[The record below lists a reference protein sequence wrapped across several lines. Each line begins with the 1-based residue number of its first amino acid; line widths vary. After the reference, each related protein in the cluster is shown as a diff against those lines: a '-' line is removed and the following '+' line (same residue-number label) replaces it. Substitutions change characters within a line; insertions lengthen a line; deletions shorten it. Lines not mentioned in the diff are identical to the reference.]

1 MPESA
6 PPARRS
12 LRSAVLLSGVA
23 AAPALLMLTEHTP
36 WAWLAPFLGRYH
48 PVVLHFPVAL
58 LVLAALLEVIRTAR
72 PGARGIPLSLVMFFA
87 SASAVTAMALGWLL
101 MHADA
106 VKGPLVHR
114 HMQGGIALAIL
125 SVLTLFTCL
134 LAESGVERRA
144 VPWIYRGLL
153 IATCALLVRTAHDGG
168 AITHGEDFLDEY
180 APWHKAKPHQAF
192 LFPVNKPLAQWDIY
206 AHVVAPILQERCSEC
221 HKARNVRGGLELES
235 WAAIQR
241 GGKDGPVLTAG
252 APEKSLLFQ
261 RINLPLE
268 HQEHMPPRRRAQPS
282 PEEMALLRRW
292 IALGAPEKG
301 TLAAVHLDSRL
312 LSVVGQLPA
321 LLRSGSPAAE
331 NADSREIDPVAV
343 AKLRAGLAAEVAR
356 LQAKYPNI
364 ITYESRQS
372 ADLCLNAAP
381 LGRNFGDEDLV
392 VLAPLRDRIVWADLS
407 GTAVTDRSAPAVGAL
422 RSLRVL
428 KLANAAVGDS
438 FVAALASLQQLESLN
453 IYDTSVTPA
462 AMSGFGRL
470 HAIRRIYVASTKIP
484 ADTPCPES
492 IRGKLIFANA
502 VTRIG
507 EPTNPSSRGSS
518 RKIEG
523 GANVSD

>member
-1 MPESA
+1 
-6 PPARRS
+6 
-12 LRSAVLLSGVA
+12 
-23 AAPALLMLTEHTP
+23 MLTERTP
-36 WAWLAPFLGRYH
+36 WQWLAPFLGRYH

-58 LVLAALLEVIRTAR
+58 LILAALLELIGMAS
-72 PGARGIPLSLVMFFA
+72 PGARRFPMALVMFFA

-106 VKGPLVHR
+106 VKGPLIHR

-134 LAESGVERRA
+134 LAEAGAGRRA
-144 VPWIYRGLL
+144 VLWTYRGLL

-168 AITHGEDFLDEY
+168 MVTHGEDYLDEY
-180 APWHKAKPHQAF
+180 APWHKAKPREAF
-192 LFPVNKPLAQWDIY
+192 QFPVNKPLLQWDIY
-206 AHVVAPILQERCSEC
+206 AHVVAPILQARCYEC
-221 HKARNVRGGLELES
+221 HSARNVKGGLELAS

-241 GGKDGPVLTAG
+241 GGKDGAVISAG
-252 APEKSLLFQ
+252 GPEKSLLYQ

-282 PEEMALLRRW
+282 PEEMALIRKW

-321 LLRSGSPAAE
+321 LLSAGAVATE
-331 NADSREIDPVAV
+331 NPDSKDIDYAAV
-343 AKLRAGLAAEVAR
+343 AKLRAGLAAVVAR

-381 LGRNFGDEDLV
+381 LGGKFGDEDV
-392 VLAPLRDRIVWADLS
+392 AGLAPLHDRIVWADFS
-407 GTAVTDRSAPAVGAL
+407 GTAVTDGSALGIGAMKG
-422 RSLRVL
+422 LRVL
-428 KLANAAVGDS
+428 KLANTAVTDA
-438 FVAALASLQQLESLN
+438 FVPALASLKQLETLN
-453 IYDTSVTPA
+453 IYDTSVSPA
-462 AMSGFGRL
+462 AMSGLERL
-470 HAIRRIYVASTKIP
+470 HSVRRIYVASTKIP
-484 ADTPCPES
+484 TDTPVPES

-502 VTRIG
+502 VAPVLELPNLI
-507 EPTNPSSRGSS
+507 PQKP
-518 RKIEG
+518 
-523 GANVSD
+523 

>member
-1 MPESA
+1 MQETP
-6 PPARRS
+6 PPARPAFRTAIILS
-12 LRSAVLLSGVA
+12 LVA
-23 AAPALLMLTEHTP
+23 AAPALMMLTEHTP

-58 LVLAALLEVIRTAR
+58 IVLAAVLEVIGIASR
-72 PGARGIPLSLVMFFA
+72 GARRFPMALVMFFA

-101 MHADA
+101 MHADD

-134 LAESGVERRA
+134 LAEGGVGRRA
-144 VPWIYRGLL
+144 LLWTYRGLL

-168 AITHGEDFLDEY
+168 SITHGEDYLDEY

-192 LFPVNKPLAQWDIY
+192 QFPVNKPLAQWDIY
-206 AHVVAPILQERCSEC
+206 AHVVAPILQARCYEC
-221 HKARNVRGGLELES
+221 HEAKKVKGGLELDS

-241 GGKDGPVLTAG
+241 GGKDGAVIVAG
-252 APEKSLLFQ
+252 NFEKSLLYQ
-261 RINLPLE
+261 RINLPLD

-282 PEEMALLRRW
+282 PEEMALIRRW

-312 LSVVGQLPA
+312 LSVVAQLPV
-321 LLRSGSPAAE
+321 LLSSGSVSAE
-331 NADSREIDPVAV
+331 NADSGEIDYAAV
-343 AKLRAGLAAEVAR
+343 AKLRAGLAAVVAR

-364 ITYESRQS
+364 LTYESRQS

-381 LGRNFGDEDLV
+381 LGGKFGDADIAL
-392 VLAPLRDRIVWADLS
+392 LAPLHDRIVWADLS
-407 GTAVTDRSAPAVGAL
+407 GTAVTDGSASGVGAMKGL
-422 RSLRVL
+422 RFI
-428 KLANAAVGDS
+428 KLAGTAVTDS
-438 FVAALASLQQLESLN
+438 FVPALASLRQLESLN
-453 IYDTSVTPA
+453 IFDTSITPA
-462 AMSGFGRL
+462 ALSGLERL

-484 ADTPCPES
+484 TDTPVPDS

-502 VTRIG
+502 VAPVLELPNLI
-507 EPTNPSSRGSS
+507 P
-518 RKIEG
+518 RKP
-523 GANVSD
+523 

>member
-58 LVLAALLEVIRTAR
+58 LVLAALLEAIRTAR

-241 GGKDGPVLTAG
+241 GGGKDGPVLSPP
-252 APEKSLLFQ
+252 APPGKSLLFQ
-261 RINLPLE
+261 RINLPLGASGTYGRRAAGRS
-268 HQEHMPPRRRAQPS
+268 RRRRKWRS
-282 PEEMALLRRW
+282 FCRW
-292 IALGAPEKG
+292 IALGAPEEG
-301 TLAAVHLDSRL
+301 HAGRRPSR
-312 LSVVGQLPA
+312 QPA
-321 LLRSGSPAAE
+321 PQRGRPAAR
-331 NADSREIDPVAV
+331 SPQFGFS
-343 AKLRAGLAAEVAR
+343 AGGKR
-356 LQAKYPNI
+356 
-364 ITYESRQS
+364 
-372 ADLCLNAAP
+372 
-381 LGRNFGDEDLV
+381 
-392 VLAPLRDRIVWADLS
+392 
-407 GTAVTDRSAPAVGAL
+407 
-422 RSLRVL
+422 
-428 KLANAAVGDS
+428 
-438 FVAALASLQQLESLN
+438 
-453 IYDTSVTPA
+453 
-462 AMSGFGRL
+462 GF
-470 HAIRRIYVASTKIP
+470 
-484 ADTPCPES
+484 
-492 IRGKLIFANA
+492 
-502 VTRIG
+502 
-507 EPTNPSSRGSS
+507 
-518 RKIEG
+518 EG
-523 GANVSD
+523 N